1 MVFSLGLVISFNF
14 SQRGGGPSQKVTYP
28 RSSEDRNWVVGG
40 PWTPKKALTCW
51 LLRLPRSELSWG
63 AERDARDRVTSGFI
77 SCPRARK
84 GSEVKPFN
92 PVLSD
97 WWNETISNRELVP
110 VPLPLR
116 LREGSRM
123 KKMTR
128 LASGKTGSGRED
140 RPYMAQLRPIW

>member
-1 MVFSLGLVISFNF
+1 MVFSLGLVISFHF

-40 PWTPKKALTCW
+40 PWTPKKALTC
-51 LLRLPRSELSWG
+51 LLAIAFTASEVNKVGGQKGMPGTESPQG
-63 AERDARDRVTSGFI
+63 SFHAHGQ
-77 SCPRARK
+77 ARK
-84 GSEVKPFN
+84 GSEVKPTQ

-116 LREGSRM
+116 LR
-123 KKMTR
+123 
-128 LASGKTGSGRED
+128 
-140 RPYMAQLRPIW
+140 